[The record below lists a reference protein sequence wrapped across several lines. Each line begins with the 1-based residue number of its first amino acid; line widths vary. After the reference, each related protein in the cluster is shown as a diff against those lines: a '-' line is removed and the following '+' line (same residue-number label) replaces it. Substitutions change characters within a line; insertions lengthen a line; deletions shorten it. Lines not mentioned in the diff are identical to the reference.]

1 MSIITDVERQV
12 RERIKE
18 LEPLIA
24 EHRQLQEVLETFER
38 SKGQNGRKA
47 ARSERKPARRQSRA
61 STARRGSGRA
71 DEALKLVAATP
82 GITVAELAKKMKIGP
97 TYLYRL
103 LPALEREGKVKKDG
117 KGYHATA
124 A

>member
-24 EHRQLQEVLETFER
+24 EYHQLQEVLGTFER
-38 SKGQNGRKA
+38 SGGQPAGKA
-47 ARSERKPARRQSRA
+47 ASGRKPAKR
-61 STARRGSGRA
+61 TARGAAKPRGAGRA
-71 DEALKLVAATP
+71 DEALKLVTAAP
-82 GITVAELAKKMKIGP
+82 GITVAELADKMKIGP

-103 LPALEREGKVKKDG
+103 LPALEREGKVRKDG
-117 KGYHATA
+117 KGYHSTA

>member
-47 ARSERKPARRQSRA
+47 RSERKPARRRPRA
-61 STARRGSGRA
+61 STGRRGSGRA

-82 GITVAELAKKMKIGP
+82 GVTVAELAKKMKIGP

>member
-24 EHRQLQEVLETFER
+24 EYHQLQEVLGTFER
-38 SKGQNGRKA
+38 SSGQPVSKA
-47 ARSERKPARRQSRA
+47 ASGRRPAKRTGRA
-61 STARRGSGRA
+61 PARRGSGRA
-71 DEALKLVAATP
+71 DEALKLVKAAP
-82 GITVAELAKKMKIGP
+82 GITVAELAEKMKIGP

-103 LPALEREGKVKKDG
+103 LPALEREGKVRKDG